1 MLTMLHANWNLTT
14 TSNACSRLGSVAGS
28 GRCNTRRV
36 ASAANEA
43 SCEVICNAMCSI
55 VYLIVYHSLSHHL
68 SGAIYKIAP
77 SHAFA
82 VKSDPIFLPSTSK
95 QCPCMCGVS
104 AASKM
109 RSYS

>member
-1 MLTMLHANWNLTT
+1 MF
-14 TSNACSRLGSVAGS
+14 RQSVKVTRYGVDNFCCY
-28 GRCNTRRV
+28 RCL
-36 ASAANEA
+36 
-43 SCEVICNAMCSI
+43 C
-55 VYLIVYHSLSHHL
+55 LIVYFIVYISLPHHF

-77 SHAFA
+77 SHASA

-109 RSYS
+109 RSCS